1 MESNSSPAFSAT
13 DYAMM
18 AAALRIAEQGRG
30 LASPNPHVGC
40 VIVKQGRIIGSGFTQ
55 SGGRP
60 HAEAVALAA
69 CAANGCSAEG
79 ATVYVTLEPCSLHPQ
94 SRGPACADL
103 LIAAK
108 VGRVVSALHDP
119 FDGVDG
125 AGHNNL
131 RASGI
136 QVETGLM
143 AAQASA
149 QLKAFLKRVTQ
160 HRPWVTLK
168 VAASMDGK
176 TALLNGESKWITG
189 EDARRDV
196 HLMRSKVCAVMTG
209 IGTALADDPALT
221 VRNLPGGNVAKIE
234 RQPLRILL
242 DSRLDVRNGMKLLQ
256 GGNTLIVTATGSEE
270 RAAELSA
277 LGVEVMRVPTEA
289 VKGKVDLKAMMKL
302 LAERTPDRTSQR
314 LNHIM
319 VETGAKMNGSLL
331 ESGVVDEIVFYLAP
345 GILGDAARGLFAM
358 TGLQSL
364 RDKIDLKIMDQ
375 RMVGADIR
383 ITAQVVY

>member
-1 MESNSSPAFSAT
+1 MC
-13 DYAMM
+13 
-18 AAALRIAEQGRG
+18 I
-30 LASPNPHVGC
+30 
-40 VIVKQGRIIGSGFTQ
+40 
-55 SGGRP
+55 
-60 HAEAVALAA
+60 
-69 CAANGCSAEG
+69 
-79 ATVYVTLEPCSLHPQ
+79 
-94 SRGPACADL
+94 
-103 LIAAK
+103 
-108 VGRVVSALHDP
+108 
-119 FDGVDG
+119 
-125 AGHNNL
+125 
-131 RASGI
+131 
-136 QVETGLM
+136 
-143 AAQASA
+143 
-149 QLKAFLKRVTQ
+149 TQ

-168 VAASMDGK
+168 VAASIDGK

-302 LAERTPDRTSQR
+302 LAERTPQR

>member
-1 MESNSSPAFSAT
+1 MESNLSAVFSAT
-13 DYAMM
+13 DYVMM

-30 LASPNPHVGC
+30 SASPNPHVGC
-40 VIVKQGRIIGSGFTQ
+40 VIVKQGRIIGSGYTQ

-69 CAANGCSAEG
+69 CAANGVSASG
-79 ATVYVTLEPCSLHPQ
+79 ATAYVTLEPCSLHPQ

-108 VGRVVSALHDP
+108 VARVVSALRDP

-125 AGHNNL
+125 AGHHNL
-131 RASGI
+131 RSSGI
-136 QVETGLM
+136 KVETGLM
-143 AAQASA
+143 ALQAA
-149 QLKAFLKRVTQ
+149 EQLEAFLKRVTQ
-160 HRPWVTLK
+160 HKPWVTLK

-221 VRNLPGGNVAKIE
+221 VRDLPGKNAGKIE

-256 GGNTLIVTATGSEE
+256 GGNTLIITATGSEQ
-270 RAAELSA
+270 RAAELTA
-277 LGVEVMRVPTEA
+277 VGVEVMRVPTEA
-289 VKGKVDLKAMMKL
+289 VKGKVDLPAMMKL
-302 LAERTPDRTSQR
+302 LAQRTPHS

-331 ESGVVDEIVFYLAP
+331 ESGVVDEVVFYMAP
-345 GILGDAARGLFAM
+345 SILGDAARGLFAM
-358 TGLQSL
+358 AELQRL
-364 RDKIDLKIMDQ
+364 QDKIDLEITDQ
-375 RMVGADIR
+375 RMVGEAIR

>member
-60 HAEAVALAA
+60 HAEAAALAA
-69 CAANGCSAEG
+69 CAAHGCSAEG
-79 ATVYVTLEPCSLHPQ
+79 ASVYVTLEPCSLHPQ

-108 VGRVVSALHDP
+108 VARVVSALHDP

-189 EDARRDV
+189 DDARRDV

-221 VRNLPGGNVAKIE
+221 VRNLPGGNAAKIE

-289 VKGKVDLKAMMKL
+289 LKGKVDLPAMMKL
-302 LAERTPDRTSQR
+302 LADRTPQPI
-314 LNHIM
+314 NHIM
-319 VETGAKMNGSLL
+319 IETGAKMNGSLL
-331 ESGVVDEIVFYLAP
+331 ESGVVDEIVFYIAP

>member
-1 MESNSSPAFSAT
+1 MFCAF
-13 DYAMM
+13 DHAMM
-18 AAALRIAEQGRG
+18 ARAINLAERGRCIAT
-30 LASPNPHVGC
+30 PNPFVGC

-168 VAASMDGK
+168 VAASIDGK

-277 LGVEVMRVPTEA
+277 LGVEVLRVPTEA

-302 LAERTPDRTSQR
+302 LAERTPQR

-364 RDKIDLKIMDQ
+364 QDKIDLKIMDQ